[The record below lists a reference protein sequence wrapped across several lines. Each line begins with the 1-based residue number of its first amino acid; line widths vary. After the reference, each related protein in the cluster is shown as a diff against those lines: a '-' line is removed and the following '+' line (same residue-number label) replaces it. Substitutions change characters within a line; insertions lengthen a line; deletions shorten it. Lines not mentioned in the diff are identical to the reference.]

1 MSTDAFAPAVY
12 PRLRGA
18 DAEGERR
25 LARQRGYADGHA
37 EGFRAASRETAAVA
51 ARAEAERAEA
61 HSASQRELASA
72 ASSLRAAAAAL
83 QARAEELTRMDE
95 PRISARA
102 LELAETILGEA
113 LADRALSAESAL
125 RRALVTAADDPV
137 SEVRMSIEDLRTL
150 QRNDAVPP
158 HVRVVADETLAAGD
172 AIAMLPH
179 GYVDARIGQALDRA
193 RRALDEV
200 TS

>member
-37 EGFRAASRETAAVA
+37 EGFRAASTEAAVVA

-61 HSASQRELASA
+61 HSAAQRELASA
-72 ASSLRAAAAAL
+72 AASLEVAAAAL
-83 QARAEELTRMDE
+83 RARAEELTRLDE
-95 PRISARA
+95 RRISARA
-102 LELAETILGEA
+102 VELAETILGAA
-113 LADRALSAESAL
+113 LVDRDLSAGSAL
-125 RRALVTAADDPV
+125 QRALVTAGDDPV
-137 SEVRMSIEDLRTL
+137 AEVRMSVDDVRTL

-158 HVRVVADETLAAGD
+158 HVRIVADTTLAAGD
-172 AIAMLPH
+172 SIAMLPH
-179 GYVDARIGQALDRA
+179 GFVDARIGQALDRA

-200 TS
+200 AS